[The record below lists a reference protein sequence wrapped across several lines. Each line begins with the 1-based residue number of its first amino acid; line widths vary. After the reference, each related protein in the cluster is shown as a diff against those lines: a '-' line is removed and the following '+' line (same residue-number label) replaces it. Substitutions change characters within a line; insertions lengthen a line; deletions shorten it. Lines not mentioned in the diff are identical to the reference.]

1 MGSKTQYILGQL
13 YLIGDDDSDDFCED
27 MAAQALVFIVFGLEG
42 LWKHSI
48 GYWFTNHFDGE
59 TVTTLVKESL
69 KLTHDE
75 GIEFGTVVF
84 DGLPANI
91 TMANELRANINS
103 EDDIKNWFLH
113 PCNGKKFKRKG
124 DR

>member
-1 MGSKTQYILGQL
+1 
-13 YLIGDDDSDDFCED
+13 

-75 GIEFGTVVF
+75 GIEIGTVVF

-91 TMANELRANINS
+91 TMANELRAKLNS